1 MAAYHGAIQSYIYHP
16 EQFGGA
22 GAKAVSGSE
31 GEDDAASEGDDEE
44 GDDEEGGDEG
54 TVAAQS
60 KHERRQA
67 RMRAR
72 IAALEEAN
80 MGDKD
85 WFMRGEAKGG
95 KQ

>member
-1 MAAYHGAIQSYIYHP
+1 M
-16 EQFGGA
+16 
-22 GAKAVSGSE
+22 
-31 GEDDAASEGDDEE
+31 
-44 GDDEEGGDEG
+44 
-54 TVAAQS
+54 AAQS

-95 KQ
+95 ARWPYGANARACDNQSSVMNRKNEGVFVSEEVSFLMV

>member
-1 MAAYHGAIQSYIYHP
+1 MHRCADAEAA
-16 EQFGGA
+16 GGSDA
-22 GAKAVSGSE
+22 EDDEDDDEDEDDE
-31 GEDDAASEGDDEE
+31 GEDAEAAA
-44 GDDEEGGDEG
+44 GGR
-54 TVAAQS
+54 VSAQS

-67 RMRAR
+67 RMRER

-95 KQ
+95 EGTRVHVQSLYKNK